1 MKIQSKIHSIFSRVD
16 STGRSMAINTM
27 LRPLSM
33 VLSFIYTPLL
43 LRFLGDEKYG
53 IWTTL
58 LSVINWINYCDI
70 GIGHGLRNLLT
81 KELTEHQKEEAKK
94 SVSTAYIVLTII
106 AAFVWILLVASV
118 YFLNWNDLLG
128 TNLPIDATLYI
139 TFTFICINFVL
150 ALCNTVFYALQM
162 SERVSIRNIMV
173 QILNIIGVV
182 LLGYFGR
189 GNLPDM
195 AILFGG
201 TTCIIYLLNTIS
213 IYKKNKYLCPEL
225 SAFDKKKVSQI
236 CSIGIKF
243 FVIQIAGIFL
253 YSVDNILISKYFGAE
268 AVTPFNTVYKVY
280 NTAASIYLALIVPIW
295 SRTTVAVT
303 RGDSVWIKKT
313 VKKLNKL
320 LIPFFVG
327 FVVLIFVYKP
337 LASSWLGRDLDYQKG
352 IIFINAAYFTVYLV
366 GSLYA
371 YVLNGIG
378 SVNYQLILNVAEA
391 VINIPLS
398 IYFAVNCGMG
408 VFGIKLATTILV
420 TISAVTLPINL
431 RIVLKKMDRVSK

>member
-1 MKIQSKIHSIFSRVD
+1 MKIRETIHNIIDKGD
-16 STGRSMAINTM
+16 STEKSMVINTL

-43 LRFLGDEKYG
+43 LKFLGNEKYG

-58 LSVINWINYCDI
+58 LSVITWINYCDI

-81 KELTEHQKEEAKK
+81 KELTEQRKDEVKK
-94 SVSTAYIVLTII
+94 SISTAYIVLTII
-106 AAFVWILLVASV
+106 AAIVWILLVASV
-118 YFLNWNDLLG
+118 YFLDWNDLLG
-128 TNLPIDATLYI
+128 TNLPVDATLYI

-162 SERVSIRNIMV
+162 SERVSIRNITV

-182 LLGYFGR
+182 LLGRFGR
-189 GNLPDM
+189 GNLPEM
-195 AILFGG
+195 AVLFGG
-201 TTCIIYLLNTIS
+201 TTCFVYVINTIS
-213 IYKKNKYLCPEL
+213 IYKNNFFLRPSL
-225 SAFDKKKVSQI
+225 WALDKKKVSQI
-236 CSIGIKF
+236 SSVGIKF

-280 NTAASIYLALIVPIW
+280 NTVASVYLALIVPIW

-303 RGDSVWIKKT
+303 KGDSVWIRNT
-313 VKKLNKL
+313 VKKLNML
-320 LIPFFVG
+320 LIPFYLG
-327 FVVLIFVYKP
+327 FVILIFVYKP
-337 LASSWLGRDLDYQKG
+337 LANIWLGKNLDYQKG

-378 SVNYQLILNVAEA
+378 SVNYQLVLNVVEA
-391 VINIPLS
+391 IINIPLS

-408 VFGIKLATTILV
+408 VYGFPPDDHRCPAGCH
-420 TISAVTLPINL
+420 P
-431 RIVLKKMDRVSK
+431 

>member
-1 MKIQSKIHSIFSRVD
+1 M
-16 STGRSMAINTM
+16 
-27 LRPLSM
+27 
-33 VLSFIYTPLL
+33 
-43 LRFLGDEKYG
+43 
-53 IWTTL
+53 
-58 LSVINWINYCDI
+58 
-70 GIGHGLRNLLT
+70 
-81 KELTEHQKEEAKK
+81 
-94 SVSTAYIVLTII
+94 
-106 AAFVWILLVASV
+106 
-118 YFLNWNDLLG
+118 
-128 TNLPIDATLYI
+128 
-139 TFTFICINFVL
+139 
-150 ALCNTVFYALQM
+150 
-162 SERVSIRNIMV
+162 
-173 QILNIIGVV
+173 
-182 LLGYFGR
+182 
-189 GNLPDM
+189 
-195 AILFGG
+195 
-201 TTCIIYLLNTIS
+201 
-213 IYKKNKYLCPEL
+213 
-225 SAFDKKKVSQI
+225 
-236 CSIGIKF
+236 
-243 FVIQIAGIFL
+243 
-253 YSVDNILISKYFGAE
+253 
-268 AVTPFNTVYKVY
+268 
-280 NTAASIYLALIVPIW
+280 
-295 SRTTVAVT
+295 
-303 RGDSVWIKKT
+303 WIKKT

>member
-1 MKIQSKIHSIFSRVD
+1 MRIRERIHNIID
-16 STGRSMAINTM
+16 KGDNTGKSMVINTM

-43 LRFLGDEKYG
+43 LKFLGDEKYG

-58 LSVINWINYCDI
+58 LSVITWINYCDI

-81 KELTEHQKEEAKK
+81 KELTEQRKDEAKK
-94 SVSTAYIVLTII
+94 SISTAYIVLTII
-106 AAFVWILLVASV
+106 AVIVWILLVASV
-118 YFLNWNDLLG
+118 YFLDWNNLLG
-128 TNLPIDATLYI
+128 TNLPVDATLYI

-162 SERVSIRNIMV
+162 SEKVSIRNIMV
-173 QILNIIGVV
+173 QSLNIIGVV
-182 LLGYFGR
+182 LLGHFGR
-189 GNLPDM
+189 GNLPEM
-195 AILFGG
+195 AVLFGG
-201 TTCIIYLLNTIS
+201 TTCFVYILNTIS
-213 IYKKNKYLCPEL
+213 IYRNNPFLRPGL
-225 SAFDKKKVSQI
+225 WAFDKKKVSQI
-236 CSIGIKF
+236 SGIGIKF

-280 NTAASIYLALIVPIW
+280 NTVASVYLALIVPIW
-295 SRTTVAVT
+295 SRTTVAVAK
-303 RGDSVWIKKT
+303 GDSAWIRNT

-320 LIPFFVG
+320 LIPFFLG
-327 FVVLIFVYKP
+327 FVILIFVYKP
-337 LASSWLGRDLDYQKG
+337 LANIWLGKNLDYQKG
-352 IIFINAAYFTVYLV
+352 IIFINAAYFIVYLV

-391 VINIPLS
+391 IINIPLS

-431 RIVLKKMDRVSK
+431 RVVLKKIDGGK

>member
-1 MKIQSKIHSIFSRVD
+1 MRIRVIIHNIIDKGD
-16 STGRSMAINTM
+16 STGKSMAINTL

-81 KELTEHQKEEAKK
+81 KELTENQKEEAKK
-94 SVSTAYIVLTII
+94 SVSTAYVVLTILATI
-106 AAFVWILLVASV
+106 VWTLLVASV

-150 ALCNTVFYALQM
+150 ALCNTVYYALQM
-162 SERVSIRNIMV
+162 SERVSLRNIMV
-173 QILNIIGVV
+173 QILNIIGVA

-201 TTCIIYLLNTIS
+201 TTCFVYIVNTTTIYRN
-213 IYKKNKYLCPEL
+213 NNYLFPNL
-225 SAFDKKKVSQI
+225 RAFDRKKVPQI
-236 CSIGIKF
+236 CGIGIKF

-280 NTAASIYLALIVPIW
+280 NTVASVYLALIVPIW

-303 RGDSVWIKKT
+303 KGDSVWIRNT
-313 VKKLNKL
+313 VRKLNKL
-320 LIPFFVG
+320 LIPFYVG
-327 FVVLIFVYKP
+327 FVVLIFAYKP
-337 LASSWLGRDLDYQKG
+337 LANIWLGRNLDYQKG
-352 IIFINAAYFTVYLV
+352 VIIINAAYFTVYLV

-378 SVNYQLILNVAEA
+378 SLNYQLILNVAEA
-391 VINIPLS
+391 IINIPLS
-398 IYFAVNCGMG
+398 VYYAVNCGMG

-420 TISAVTLPINL
+420 TISAITLPINL
-431 RIVLKKMDRVSK
+431 RIVLKKMDSRQK